1 MRRPF
6 SGIFYPI
13 VAATW
18 LTLFSCAPE
27 ACFEETSSFVK
38 ASFYFNE
45 TGKYQAPDTLTL
57 YGIGNEESNI
67 YYRNRNVQPALF
79 PLDAETL
86 ACSFVIIIN
95 GIADTIRF
103 TYTSY
108 PQMISK
114 ECGYTFSH
122 ILDSYTSTKHI
133 IDTVIIRNRSITTVN
148 EENIRI
154 FY

>member
-1 MRRPF
+1 MKRPF
-6 SGIFYPI
+6 SGILYLI
-13 VAATW
+13 VTASW
-18 LTLFSCAPE
+18 LTLFSCGPE

-38 ASFYFNE
+38 ASFFINE
-45 TGKYQAPDTLTL
+45 TGKNQAPETLTL
-57 YGIGNEESNI
+57 YGIGKEDSTI
-67 YYRNRNVQPALF
+67 YYRSINVQPALF
-79 PLDAETL
+79 PLNAEAP

-95 GIADTIRF
+95 GITDTINF
-103 TYTSY
+103 AYTSY

-114 ECGYTFSH
+114 ECGYTFHH

-133 IDTVIIRNRSITTVN
+133 IDTIIIRNRSITTVN

>member
-6 SGIFYPI
+6 SGILYLI
-13 VAATW
+13 AAATW
-18 LTLFSCAPE
+18 LTTFSCAPE
-27 ACFEETSSFVK
+27 ACFEETVSYVK
-38 ASFYFNE
+38 ASFYVNE

-57 YGIGNEESNI
+57 YGTGNEESKI
-67 YYRNRNVQPALF
+67 YYRNRNIQPALF
-79 PLDAETL
+79 PLNAGTP
-86 ACSFVIIIN
+86 ASSFVIIIN
-95 GIADTIRF
+95 GIADTIGF

-114 ECGYTFSH
+114 ECGYTFNH
-122 ILDSYTSTKHI
+122 DIDSYTSTKHI